1 MRDRPPKM
9 SAAPSLLKV
18 LLGALLLVALGAG
31 AARAQVTAVDDTGRT
46 IRLDRPARRIVS
58 LAPHITEQ
66 LYAAGAGAYVVGA
79 VDYSDF
85 PPEARRIPRVGD
97 SSAIDV
103 ERLLAMK
110 PDLVVAWSQG
120 NPDRQLEQLLSVG
133 LTVYFNQ
140 PHTLEDIGSSL
151 ERLGALAGTG
161 RTAGE
166 AARSFRE
173 RIRSLRERYAARE
186 PVTVFYQIWN
196 RPLYTVSG
204 QQIIS
209 DVIRLCGG
217 RNIFAGLSVLAPAVT
232 QEAVLKADPAAI
244 VASAD
249 GGARPE
255 WLDEWKAWPELR
267 AVRLGNL
274 YTLDANLMHRH
285 GPRIAEGAQQL
296 CEALDAA
303 RARKSRR

>member
-1 MRDRPPKM
+1 M
-9 SAAPSLLKV
+9 SAALSMLKI

-31 AARAQVTAVDDTGRT
+31 AARAQVMAVDDTGHT

-58 LAPHITEQ
+58 LAPHVTEQ
-66 LYAAGAGAYVVGA
+66 LYAAGAGASIVGA

-85 PPEARRIPRVGD
+85 PPEAKRIPRVGD
-97 SSAIDV
+97 SRAIDV

-120 NPDRQLEQLLSVG
+120 NPDRQLEQLLAVG
-133 LTVYFNQ
+133 LTVYYSQ

-161 RTAGE
+161 RAAGE
-166 AARSFRE
+166 AARGFRE
-173 RIRSLRERYAARE
+173 RIRSLRERYAWRE

-204 QQIIS
+204 QQLIS

-217 RNIFAGLSVLAPAVT
+217 RNIFAGLAVLAPAVT

-255 WLDEWKAWPELR
+255 WLEEWKAWPDLR

-285 GPRIAEGAQQL
+285 GPRIADGAQQL
-296 CEALDAA
+296 CEALDTA
-303 RARKSRR
+303 RSRQPRR